1 VKECLRFEKDLD
13 LPRYNLLLIIE
24 GNFCDPEVF
33 NNIQI
38 NVNLEVS
45 GTQKIVKAW
54 EAEIS

>member
-1 VKECLRFEKDLD
+1 VKECLRFEKDLG

-45 GTQKIVKAW
+45 GT
-54 EAEIS
+54 